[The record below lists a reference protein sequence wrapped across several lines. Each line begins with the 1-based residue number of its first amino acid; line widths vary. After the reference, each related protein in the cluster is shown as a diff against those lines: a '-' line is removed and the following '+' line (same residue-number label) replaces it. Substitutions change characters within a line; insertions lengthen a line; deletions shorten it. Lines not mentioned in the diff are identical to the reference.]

1 MNCYNGQRYLSEAI
15 KSVINQT
22 YKNWELIFY
31 DNCSTDNSKEIFKSF
46 NDKRLKYF
54 KSKKKLRLYDARN
67 MAIQKSTGKFITF
80 LDTDDI
86 WLQNKLKIQIQFL
99 SKNKQAQF
107 IYSNYYILN
116 SKKNKY
122 IAHNSSL
129 SSGYITQDLL
139 DVYRVGILTVLID
152 KKIFKKDNFNKKYN
166 IIGDFDFFLNISRKI
181 KFYAIQ
187 KPLAIYRLHNA
198 NYSKK
203 NMKNYVIELSFWID
217 KNKKEYENI
226 GFSLINQK
234 FYSTSPIFNYYF
246 KKNGGK
252 LTSCTQKN
260 ICSASLSLFVFT
272 DVMFTLGK
280 GQGKICNKLGGK
292 VKKFV
297 PVGSLFM
304 ENAWFKKKKDLKKV
318 PKTDV
323 LILGIN
329 TLFNHRHYVNNFYK
343 EDYYGSYL
351 KWLKKLSIEFP
362 EKKFVLKH
370 HGDYTNDPEER
381 KILKDSNIKVLI
393 KNESINSSYAYA
405 FKSKIVISFAS
416 TMIIEILG
424 HGKMAYF
431 IDPGL
436 RGDQWYRDIKKINKF
451 RIGNYN
457 KLRSLITQKT
467 KISFGSKKLSEYF
480 CLESQNTSKLISNY
494 FKKNK
499 I

>member
-1 MNCYNGQRYLSEAI
+1 MIKLLKSFKLNKEELPFSVTRKLVKFIQNFTLKNTVFTLLLKEVNKNTNIPIKVLQQKSNQILFRRFDFKLNKFKNFNLNLIFFDAFKFFSISLVNLLGHFFLTFHKVKKKEFDLLCDNVFNQVDVERYSLLI
-15 KSVINQT
+15 KSFKKVCLLGSISPKKKI
-22 YKNWELIFY
+22 KNE
-31 DNCSTDNSKEIFKSF
+31 
-46 NDKRLKYF
+46 KYF
-54 KSKKKLRLYDARN
+54 KYNIMLIGISNSLIKEKTFFIIFGFKILYYSVKYNVNLYSIFLDLIYDIYKSKYIFSN
-67 MAIQKSTGKFITF
+67 IKSKYFIT
-80 LDTDDI
+80 
-86 WLQNKLKIQIQFL
+86 
-99 SKNKQAQF
+99 
-107 IYSNYYILN
+107 
-116 SKKNKY
+116 
-122 IAHNSSL
+122 
-129 SSGYITQDLL
+129 
-139 DVYRVGILTVLID
+139 
-152 KKIFKKDNFNKKYN
+152 
-166 IIGDFDFFLNISRKI
+166 
-181 KFYAIQ
+181 
-187 KPLAIYRLHNA
+187 
-198 NYSKK
+198 
-203 NMKNYVIELSFWID
+203 
-217 KNKKEYENI
+217 
-226 GFSLINQK
+226 QK

-260 ICSASLSLFVFT
+260 ICASSLSPFVFT

-304 ENAWFKKKKDLKKV
+304 ENVWFKKKKDLKKV

-329 TLFNHRHYVNNFYK
+329 TLFNNRHYVNNFYK